1 MNFFDKRF
9 PHWKT
14 YPECLTPDEKNAI
27 RKRLDA
33 SLEKTAKFYLGL
45 TDYLQA
51 IKLLQDYPETPEQA
65 QDLYR

>member
-14 YPECLTPDEKNAI
+14 YPEFLTTDEKNAI

-33 SLEKTAKFYLGL
+33 SLEKTEKFYLGL
-45 TDYLQA
+45 TDYLHA